1 MPTMLK
7 RASLILV
14 AAAAGCGGTTDTG
27 TMMMMTPDMAN
38 PSPMPTVQPMFSS
51 LMGDYF
57 GKCGQ
62 CHAPGAPGRT
72 STIEMTLDFST
83 AATAYTSI
91 TSGKAKGLMG
101 NTAGCNM
108 VPFVTPMMP
117 QQSLIVA
124 VVDQPTRAAFDLP
137 PFTSCDS
144 SAISDETVKVG
155 SPPSADFV
163 TALQG
168 WITAGAPNN

>member
-1 MPTMLK
+1 MLK

-14 AAAAGCGGTTDTG
+14 VAAGCGGSSTDTG
-27 TMMMMTPDMAN
+27 TMPMVTPDMAN

-51 LMGDYF
+51 LMADYF

-83 AATAYTSI
+83 TATAYTTI
-91 TSGKAKGLMG
+91 TTGKAKGLMG
-101 NTAGCNM
+101 NTSGCNM

-137 PFTSCDS
+137 AFMTCDS

-155 SPPSADFV
+155 TTPSSDFV
-163 TALQG
+163 AALEA
-168 WITAGAPNN
+168 WIAGGAPNN